1 MNERRVAA
9 EDEIK
14 KMKSFSF
21 IEYRYDLLVVQEQL
35 LVVQEVIFIFIMRQF
50 FVALFLLCPE
60 GLTVT
65 TLKYSQSLFKS
76 TAKDLLQIDLETQ
89 GKGIILFVSFQ

>member
-1 MNERRVAA
+1 M
-9 EDEIK
+9 
-14 KMKSFSF
+14 
-21 IEYRYDLLVVQEQL
+21 
-35 LVVQEVIFIFIMRQF
+35 
-50 FVALFLLCPE
+50 ALFLLCPE